1 VLILAPL
8 AVAAVRADR
17 QTYALTGLMRCGHC
31 GRSMTYQPRPQR
43 PPNVRCQMI
52 SKGECC
58 GGPRHLPAAHYEALV
73 SDWLAALPD
82 DQYLSGLAERA
93 DAADDPAAAAWLAL
107 HTERERLGLAYAD
120 GLLPTATYAA
130 RKADL
135 DARARALPA
144 RTTSAT
150 RWLGELAALRSN
162 YTALPPEAQNRA
174 LRALVDEIVIVGDQL
189 SVTPHPDLAR
199 LLALAQNGVP
209 VQ

>member
-1 VLILAPL
+1 
-8 AVAAVRADR
+8 
-17 QTYALTGLMRCGHC
+17 
-31 GRSMTYQPRPQR
+31 
-43 PPNVRCQMI
+43 MI